1 MRLKLDESETEL
13 YLRIRKGKPDDVFM
27 KAIEYSSK
35 DLTPVE
41 MQICNTFKEIGIV
54 SLDAYG
60 DLELVYNSVFN
71 DIDLTLAVEK
81 SIPVFDKN

>member
-1 MRLKLDESETEL
+1 MRLKLDKAETEL

-27 KAIEYSSK
+27 TAIEYSSK
-35 DLTPVE
+35 DLTSVE

-54 SLDAYG
+54 SLDADG
-60 DLELVYNSVFN
+60 NLELVYNSVFRE
-71 DIDLTLAVEK
+71 IDLTLAVEK